1 MAFLAVSPSSF
12 TFFFRNSLHSE
23 HEVDPGKHLGMSEN
37 NHAGGPNS
45 HLGWKCY
52 TEVNHIFL
60 FDPA

>member
-12 TFFFRNSLHSE
+12 TFFLETSYT
-23 HEVDPGKHLGMSEN
+23 VDKGKHHGMSEN
-37 NHAGGPNS
+37 NHARGSNP